1 MARRKWRGTF
11 QVLKTRM
18 KTFIFNFSFYL
29 SAFGCVWQFVAVCGL
44 PLVGASE
51 GYPLVVALGLLVVV
65 AFVGERGL

>member
-1 MARRKWRGTF
+1 
-11 QVLKTRM
+11 M

-65 AFVGERGL
+65 AFAVERGL